1 MVNDRRMRGVSY
13 AVDAYLGDL
22 ARRGRTKD
30 TRTKYQQILWKL
42 DAFTDPKDVDEITAD
57 DCRRFLDQWINASAS
72 TMALHVS
79 ILRGFFEF
87 LIDETIIE
95 RSPMERI
102 RRPPRKRPE
111 DLDVVTVAARDV
123 ERLFSGCEDW
133 QELLCVSVLA
143 YLGPRRRAA
152 SFVRRR
158 DVDLERG
165 TIRFREK
172 GGKATVKPL
181 PDELAAIIRAADENH
196 VWSSGAAYLI
206 PNRRPHRNPERSP
219 KVIYDTVKKLAA
231 RVGVTTH
238 VHALRAAF
246 AVQFD
251 EQNPGRVIALKE
263 LLGHARVETT
273 MVYLRRK
280 NKALEMESVRGLSW
294 GSVFPHNAV
303 VPPAGFEPALRP

>member
-1 MVNDRRMRGVSY
+1 
-13 AVDAYLGDL
+13 
-22 ARRGRTKD
+22 
-30 TRTKYQQILWKL
+30 
-42 DAFTDPKDVDEITAD
+42 
-57 DCRRFLDQWINASAS
+57 
-72 TMALHVS
+72 
-79 ILRGFFEF
+79 
-87 LIDETIIE
+87 
-95 RSPMERI
+95 
-102 RRPPRKRPE
+102 
-111 DLDVVTVAARDV
+111 
-123 ERLFSGCEDW
+123 
-133 QELLCVSVLA
+133 
-143 YLGPRRRAA
+143 
-152 SFVRRR
+152 
-158 DVDLERG
+158 
-165 TIRFREK
+165 
-172 GGKATVKPL
+172 
-181 PDELAAIIRAADENH
+181 
-196 VWSSGAAYLI
+196 VWSSGAAYVT